1 MSLMG
6 MNRAVKK
13 HGPIVAGF
21 IIVIMLGG
29 VVYTGLGAS
38 LGNQN
43 SRSESHGSNEP
54 AVAKVGSVSVTR
66 SELDQKLEQAYRG
79 QGTPPAEERDSD
91 RLSVLESIKTQQAV
105 VAAAEK
111 NKLAPTD
118 AEINAERDK
127 VWESEMRPSYTQGLS
142 LKADATD
149 SDIDNALAKVQ
160 PGLSVANVK
169 ESLPKDLLAARLA
182 EQKLRD
188 TLKARVPA
196 DPKLVERL
204 YNEIKVRHILIKSG
218 AEGLPDAQARAKAE
232 KILVELKADPKKM
245 EALAKQYSD
254 DGNKAQGGFYDW
266 KPANFYV
273 TEFSK
278 GAFEAG
284 KGKINPNPVKTSFGY
299 HIIQLLDERPSKTAP
314 ADLKT
319 NIAKYVDEYKARE
332 VGSLVQAEVD
342 AAKNSVT
349 VSLLDP
355 GLKAAELERDGL
367 KVAGPAR
374 DAKLAEAL
382 VELDKVKKAD
392 DRDGT
397 MALRRGKI
405 LDLLKKYDQSAKAYE
420 EALATRN
427 IPETHVAA
435 AQAYIELK
443 QPDKAKKHL
452 EEAATL
458 AMPSPALVM
467 TMSTLY
473 SKLGD
478 KVKAKDLMTKAQD
491 MSRRQQEQMMKQ
503 FQEQMKNMP
512 SPAPTPAG
520 KAAPGA
526 KDGKDAKGTPKDTK
540 PAPATDKK

>member
-43 SRSESHGSNEP
+43 SQSQSSASNEP
-54 AVAKVGSVSVTR
+54 AIAKVGALSVTR
-66 SELDQKLEQAYRG
+66 SSLDQKLEQIYRN
-79 QGTPPAEERDSD
+79 QGAPPAEERDSD
-91 RLSVLESIKTQQAV
+91 RLSLLDSLKMQQAV
-105 VAAAEK
+105 VVAAEK
-111 NKLAPTD
+111 NKVAPSD
-118 AEINAERDK
+118 AEVSAERDK
-127 VWESEMRPSYTQGLS
+127 VWQTEVRPSFIQGLS
-142 LKADATD
+142 LKSDASD
-149 SDIDNALAKVQ
+149 SEIDAALAKAQ
-160 PGLSVANVK
+160 PGLNIEQVK
-169 ESLPKDLLAARLA
+169 KSLPEDQLKGRLA

-188 TLKARVPA
+188 ALKSRVPA

-218 AEGLPDAQARAKAE
+218 EGGLPDAQAKEKAE
-232 KILVELKADPKKM
+232 KVLAEVKANPAKM
-245 EALAKQYSD
+245 ADLAKKYSD

-266 KPANFYV
+266 KPANYYV
-273 TEFSK
+273 TPFSV

-284 KGKINPNPVKTSFGY
+284 KGKVNPGVVKTSFGY
-299 HIIQLLDERPSKTAP
+299 HIMQLLDERPSKTAP
-314 ADLKT
+314 PDLKT
-319 NIAKYVDEYKARE
+319 NSAKYIDEYKARE

-342 AAKNSVT
+342 AAKNGINVT
-349 VSLLDP
+349 LLDP
-355 GLKAAELERDGL
+355 GLKSAELMRDAM
-367 KVAGPAR
+367 KAIGPPR

-382 VELDKVKKAD
+382 VELEKVDKKD
-392 DRDGT
+392 DREGAI
-397 MALRRGKI
+397 ALRRGKI

-420 EALATRN
+420 EALAIRN
-427 IPETHVAA
+427 IPETHVSA

-452 EEAATL
+452 DEAGKL
-458 AMPSPALVM
+458 ALPSPAVVF

-478 KVKAKDLMTKAQD
+478 KVKEKEYSTKAQE
-491 MSRRQQEQMMKQ
+491 MARRQQEQMMRQ
-503 FQEQMKNMP
+503 LQEQMKNMP
-512 SPAPTPAG
+512 APEPSPA
-520 KAAPGA
+520 AAGA
-526 KDGKDAKGTPKDTK
+526 KGAKGASDAKKTA
-540 PAPATDKK
+540 PAPADKKK